1 MESVKVGKK
10 PMMFYALLAL
20 KKAEENGKVK
30 IVARGINIVKAV
42 DIAEY
47 LRKYHNL
54 KIEKVSI
61 GSDLLEVGW
70 VSRIE
75 IEVVK

>member
-20 KKAEENGKVK
+20 KKVNQNGKVK
-30 IVARGINIVKAV
+30 IVARGVNITKAV

-54 KIEKVSI
+54 KVEKVSI

-70 VSRIE
+70 VSKIE